1 MYSNIIVPISF
12 EDEAKIAA
20 AMRVAHLLQA
30 KGGKITLMHVIEEI
44 PAYVINYLPQDYMLA
59 SRSAIEADLTRLA
72 TAHGPA
78 THALVE
84 GHSGRTI
91 LEFAK
96 KAGADLIV
104 IGSHRPGMQDLL
116 MGSTA
121 AHVVRHSPCAV
132 HVLR

>member
-12 EDEAKIAA
+12 DDETKIAA
-20 AMRVAHLLQA
+20 AMKVAQMLQS
-30 KGGKITLMHVIEEI
+30 KGGKITLLHVIEEI
-44 PAYVINYLPQDYMLA
+44 PGYVINYLPQDFI
-59 SRSAIEADLTRLA
+59 RSSHAAIEADLTRLA
-72 TAHGPA
+72 SAYGPA
-78 THALVE
+78 SHRVIT

-91 LEFAK
+91 LEYAETS
-96 KAGADLIV
+96 GADLIV

-121 AHVVRHSPCAV
+121 THVVRHSACAV